1 MGEKCWFEMS
11 WLVLKSDTGMQV
23 HLPFYHIE
31 MVAAPLAYNMES
43 LGIKP
48 LYYRDKNLRTV
59 IVFIGRERF
68 GNPCERAI

>member
-1 MGEKCWFEMS
+1 
-11 WLVLKSDTGMQV
+11 MQV